1 MALHINPISSVEE
14 FVHRPYQQHTNVVAE
29 PFAKNLIDAR
39 ERAVGSSPALSPV
52 GWLLPEA

>member
-29 PFAKNLIDAR
+29 HFAKNAIDAR
-39 ERAVGSSPALSPV
+39 ERAREEPPALSPV
-52 GWLLPEA
+52 G